1 MKAVTTS
8 GGELDYVDVPTPAP
22 GPGQLLLDVK
32 RCGICGSDLHSL
44 KHADELADVLEL
56 CGYDRYMR
64 SEQSAIMG
72 HEIYGEVAERGP
84 WRESRLRVGTPVVTI
99 PLVRRGRTVDGL
111 GLSADAPG
119 GYAEQVV
126 VQESFTIPV
135 PNGLSPDVAA
145 LTEPM
150 AVGWHAVNRS
160 EIARKDVAVV
170 IGCGPVGLAV
180 IASLASRGIAAIIA
194 SDYSPGR
201 RALAARAGAHVIV
214 DPAVESPWDHTAGHG
229 HMGGMPENYNAGLDL
244 MDGLNKLPVPWWQS
258 WRALDRIGVTD
269 PKRPIVFE
277 CVGVPGM
284 IDGILASAPLNARV
298 VVVGVCMGPD
308 SIRPSLAINKE
319 VDLRFVVGYSP
330 LEFRDTLRALASG
343 KLDPGPMV
351 TGRVGLAGVAGAF
364 EALGN
369 PETHAKIVIDPS
381 ITNGDVV
388 LT

>member
-1 MKAVTTS
+1 MKAVTTA
-8 GGELDYVDVPTPAP
+8 GGTLAYVDVAAPEP
-22 GPGQLLLDVK
+22 GPGQLLLDVQ

-64 SEQSAIMG
+64 SGQTAIMG
-72 HEIYGEVAERGP
+72 HEIYGTVAELGP
-84 WRESRLRVGTPVVTI
+84 WSDSKLTVGTPVVTI
-99 PLVRRGRTVDGL
+99 PLVRRGRKVDGV
-111 GLSADAPG
+111 GLSVDAPG

-160 EIARKDVAVV
+160 DITKKDAAIV

-180 IASLASRGIAAIIA
+180 IASLASRGIQTIVA

-201 RALAARAGAHVIV
+201 RALAGQAGAHIVV
-214 DPAVESPWDHTAGHG
+214 DPATDSPWNHVAGHG
-229 HMGGMPENYNAGLDL
+229 HMAGMPDNYNAGLDL
-244 MDGLNKLPVPWWQS
+244 MDALNKLPVPWWTA
-258 WRALDRIGVTD
+258 WRGLDKVGATN

-284 IDGILASAPLNARV
+284 IDGILAAAPIGTRI

-308 SIRPSLAINKE
+308 AIRPSLAINKE

-330 LEFRDTLRALASG
+330 IEFRDTLYALANG
-343 KLDPGPMV
+343 KLDPGPIV
-351 TGRVGLAGVAGAF
+351 TGRVGLAGVVGAF
-364 EALGN
+364 EALGD
-369 PETHAKIVIDPS
+369 PETHAKILIDPS
-381 ITNGDVV
+381 ISGAEVV
-388 LT
+388 R